1 MGWTIGTCS
10 MSTCNCLGAAK
21 MASVSEKN
29 GNSVSGGKPER
40 GGLTGSGTGLEPKP
54 IRVSVIDDDP
64 MICQAMS
71 LILNDYSH
79 GRIEVVSTSTDGET
93 CVRRA
98 AEEKP
103 DVVLMD
109 MRMPQYD
116 GSYGI
121 TRIKA
126 DFPDIRVLVLTTFD
140 DRETVDAAVQGGA
153 DGYILK
159 EMEDDKVIQSVK
171 AVCAGIRVFGG
182 SVFEGMRRQM
192 APAGAGPGLDL
203 TPRERDIM
211 RLVAQGMDNRE
222 IAAGLF
228 LAEGTV
234 RNNISRL
241 LEKLKLKDRTQLA
254 VFTVKNNLDV

>member
-1 MGWTIGTCS
+1 MIKVVIADDIQILRQGLKAILEQDDEIVVAG
-10 MSTCNCLGAAK
+10 LAA
-21 MASVSEKN
+21 
-29 GNSVSGGKPER
+29 
-40 GGLTGSGTGLEPKP
+40 
-54 IRVSVIDDDP
+54 D
-64 MICQAMS
+64 
-71 LILNDYSH
+71 
-79 GRIEVVSTSTDGET
+79 GREAWQL
-93 CVRRA
+93 CRKL
-98 AEEKP
+98 KP

>member
-1 MGWTIGTCS
+1 MIKVVIADDIQI
-10 MSTCNCLGAAK
+10 L
-21 MASVSEKN
+21 
-29 GNSVSGGKPER
+29 R
-40 GGLTGSGTGLEPKP
+40 QGLKAILEQ
-54 IRVSVIDDDP
+54 DDE
-64 MICQAMS
+64 
-71 LILNDYSH
+71 
-79 GRIEVVSTSTDGET
+79 IEVAGLAADGREAWQL
-93 CVRRA
+93 CRKL
-98 AEEKP
+98 KP

-192 APAGAGPGLDL
+192 APAGAKADLDL

>member
-1 MGWTIGTCS
+1 MIKAVIADDIQI
-10 MSTCNCLGAAK
+10 L
-21 MASVSEKN
+21 
-29 GNSVSGGKPER
+29 R
-40 GGLTGSGTGLEPKP
+40 QGLKAILEQ
-54 IRVSVIDDDP
+54 DD
-64 MICQAMS
+64 
-71 LILNDYSH
+71 
-79 GRIEVVSTSTDGET
+79 GIEVAGLAADGREAWQL
-93 CVRRA
+93 CRKL
-98 AEEKP
+98 KP

-116 GSYGI
+116 GNYGI

-192 APAGAGPGLDL
+192 ALPGAKADLDL
-203 TPRERDIM
+203 TPREMDIM

-254 VFTVKNNLDV
+254 VFAVKNNLDV